1 MHHLNKK
8 NMKNLLF
15 ILIILSICSCKE
27 QSDKTLNT
35 KEKFEPLVNVENII
49 SDYKKWYSYYYYD
62 ISLSSDFRPLNE
74 KSEVITKDKFLNELT
89 SGKYMPIEI
98 KSDSLKIYKLYTIP
112 PDVNKSI
119 SSTIKATAKVA
130 YSFYKM
136 EGMKFPE
143 FEFIDMKGMHYNND
157 SLIGKKTI
165 IKTWFIACKPCI
177 AEIPELNE
185 LVENYR
191 NKKNIQFLS
200 LALDK
205 KEPLIKFLNKK
216 EFKYEV
222 ISEQENLIQNKLNL
236 RGYPTHLIID
246 KKGHIEKVLDT
257 ASELITYLENKQPVK
272 QKESNLPPP
281 PSASNVNSD
290 KNDA

>member
-1 MHHLNKK
+1 
-8 NMKNLLF
+8 
-15 ILIILSICSCKE
+15 
-27 QSDKTLNT
+27 
-35 KEKFEPLVNVENII
+35 
-49 SDYKKWYSYYYYD
+49 
-62 ISLSSDFRPLNE
+62 
-74 KSEVITKDKFLNELT
+74 
-89 SGKYMPIEI
+89 
-98 KSDSLKIYKLYTIP
+98 
-112 PDVNKSI
+112 
-119 SSTIKATAKVA
+119 
-130 YSFYKM
+130 
-136 EGMKFPE
+136 
-143 FEFIDMKGMHYNND
+143 MKGMHYNND

-185 LVENYR
+185 LLENYR

-281 PSASNVNSD
+281 PSALNVNSD